1 MDKIYVNIFK
11 TYNDNLLYEFTNME
25 SAKKFIKRNFAKEME
40 YLTGKGEKII
50 TSYCNGNHA
59 EIRLDDEESFASWD
73 ISAPQKLRRYMV
85 PVIVE
90 AETLEEALKYL
101 QSVVKDDEINFD
113 EARLEDEGFFSG
125 SSKCEKA
132 TPITSTPGAIP
143 SLLKDPKKSQEINK
157 ENTFLTSKTKEIEEA
172 RKKLEKDFNKINE
185 ETKIKLDSLG
195 KDNEKAKKFED
206 LEERVKKQSKTVD
219 KEQTDFYT
227 AFLKRR

>member
-11 TYNDNLLYEFTNME
+11 TYNDNSLYEFTNIE

-50 TSYCNGNHA
+50 TSYCNGSHA

-73 ISAPQKLRRYMV
+73 ISAPQKLRRYMI

-90 AETLEEALKYL
+90 AENLEEALKYL
-101 QSVVKDDEINFD
+101 QSIVKEDEINFD

-125 SSKCEKA
+125 FSKDEKS
-132 TPITSTPGAIP
+132 TSENSTPGATP
-143 SLLKDPKKSQEINK
+143 SPLKDPKKKQEINP
-157 ENTFLTSKTKEIEEA
+157 EDTFLTSKTKEIEEA

-185 ETKIKLDSLG
+185 ETKSKLDSLG
-195 KDNEKAKKFED
+195 KNTEKAKKFED
-206 LEERVKKQSKTVD
+206 LEERVKKQSEED

-227 AFLKRR
+227 TFLKKK